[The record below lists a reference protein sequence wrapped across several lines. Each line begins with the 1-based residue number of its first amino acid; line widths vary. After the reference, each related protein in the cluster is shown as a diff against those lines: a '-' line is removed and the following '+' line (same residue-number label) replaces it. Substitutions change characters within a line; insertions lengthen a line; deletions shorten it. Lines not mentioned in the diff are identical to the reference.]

1 MRKVHIKSRLERM
14 KTEQPEALSIPHLPS
29 GSLGPC
35 GYLTGAAGR
44 VQVMASYSL
53 GSELEAIL
61 WSQVL
66 LSLRLAS
73 KVLRMFIKL

>member
-1 MRKVHIKSRLERM
+1 M
-14 KTEQPEALSIPHLPS
+14 EQPEALSVPHLPS
-29 GSLGPC
+29 GSPSC
-35 GYLTGAAGR
+35 GHLTGVAGR

-61 WSQVL
+61 GSQVL

-73 KVLRMFIKL
+73 KVLRMFLKL